1 MRKIS
6 YFRKIALFFS
16 FRKTLKKLRN
26 ELKDSFNARIDGAS
40 RIYTVINIPSS
51 MIEEPYNLRK
61 EDIDSLAKRY
71 IQDYSKSLS
80 FFLNSKQLFELYDY
94 YEVKKVDKYS
104 YLVVFGFSLFD
115 SVTFLTRYY
124 TTLIIFGLLL
134 LSLLIYFLL

>member
-6 YFRKIALFFS
+6 YFRKILLFFS

-26 ELKDSFNARIDGAS
+26 ELQDSFNARIDGAS

-94 YEVKKVDKYS
+94 YEIKKVDKYS
-104 YLVVFGFSLFD
+104 YLVVFS
-115 SVTFLTRYY
+115 FLS
-124 TTLIIFGLLL
+124 F
-134 LSLLIYFLL
+134 

>member
-6 YFRKIALFFS
+6 YFRKILLFFS

-26 ELKDSFNARIDGAS
+26 ELQDSFNARIDGAS

-94 YEVKKVDKYS
+94 YEIKKVDKYS

-124 TTLIIFGLLL
+124 TTLIIFGLVL
-134 LSLLIYFLL
+134 LSVLIYFLL